1 MEHTGYFIHA
11 NINHKV
17 RRIMPNL
24 NKQRIELL
32 KETMENDL
40 ANMTRAMHQA
50 MNPQL
55 KTNYAD
61 MNGEVADANEE
72 AMADA
77 YIDVDNTIIELHAQ
91 KINDLNAA
99 LNRMDA
105 GEYGTCI
112 DCNEAINYSRLLA
125 YPTAKRCLACQTLR
139 EKNK

>member
-1 MEHTGYFIHA
+1 MS
-11 NINHKV
+11 
-17 RRIMPNL
+17 NL

-32 KETMENDL
+32 KETMEHDL
-40 ANMTRAMHQA
+40 ANTTREMHQA

-55 KTNYAD
+55 KTNYTD
-61 MNGEVADANEE
+61 MNGEVADTNEE
-72 AMADA
+72 AVADA

-91 KINDLNAA
+91 KMNDLNAA

-112 DCNEAINYSRLLA
+112 DCNDPISYSRLLA